1 MRSRSSPTDPGFLRR
16 LYVDERLSAI
26 AIATRLGCSGTT
38 ILRRLR
44 RLGIG
49 IRPRGPVPPVGIA
62 TITWHPDVAYAL
74 GLMAT
79 DGNLSSRRG
88 TMSLVSKDPDQ
99 IQTLRKCLR
108 LQAPVTTLRG
118 PSRYLYRVQW
128 HDRGL
133 HSWFLSVGLTL
144 AKSRTI
150 GPLAVPDALFA
161 DFFRGCVDGECSVLV
176 YTDRYHAEKRAH
188 VSLVSAS
195 RTFLEWIQGTI
206 RKVIGV
212 GGAIHS
218 GHGGRQHPVWAL
230 RYAKAE
236 SIRLLQWMHYAPDV
250 PCLAHK
256 RAKAVPFLAPLGHA
270 SVRSAGRPRV
280 GWLYTV
286 PGQRQT
292 ESGPGWCNGSHAGL
306 KIQCP

>member
-1 MRSRSSPTDPGFLRR
+1 
-16 LYVDERLSAI
+16 
-26 AIATRLGCSGTT
+26 
-38 ILRRLR
+38 
-44 RLGIG
+44 
-49 IRPRGPVPPVGIA
+49 
-62 TITWHPDVAYAL
+62 
-74 GLMAT
+74 
-79 DGNLSSRRG
+79 
-88 TMSLVSKDPDQ
+88 MSLVSKDRDQ
-99 IQTLRKCLR
+99 VQTLRKCLR

-133 HSWFLSVGLTL
+133 YNWFLSVGLTP

-161 DFFRGCVDGECSVLV
+161 DFFRGCVDGDGSVLV

-188 VSLVSAS
+188 YVYERLYVSLVSAS

-236 SIRLLQWMHYAPDV
+236 SIRLLQWMYYAPDV
-250 PCLAHK
+250 PCLARK
-256 RAKAVPFLAPLGHA
+256 LAKAVPFLAPLGHA

-286 PGQRQT
+286 PGQEKT